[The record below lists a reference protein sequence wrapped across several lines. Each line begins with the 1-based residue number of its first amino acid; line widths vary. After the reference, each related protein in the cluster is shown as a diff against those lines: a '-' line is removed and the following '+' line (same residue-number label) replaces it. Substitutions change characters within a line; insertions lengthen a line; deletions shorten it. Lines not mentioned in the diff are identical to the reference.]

1 MKNTHDYTPEE
12 ILDALEMLKN
22 EYNSAPLYALM
33 HGVPQLVKRLRE
45 AEADA
50 GVNLQALTTA
60 NRAYAELLDA
70 KELVTNVVVGD
81 VDVDVEEVEAAAN
94 RLLATVPPEYMDAVH
109 AERIALSQPDGHA
122 DVLDHLKE
130 YGGGSD

>member
-1 MKNTHDYTPEE
+1 MRNTHDYTPEE

-50 GVNLQALTTA
+50 GVNLQALTQA
-60 NRAYAELLDA
+60 NRAYAELLGGMA
-70 KELVTNVVVGD
+70 NTAAGAVIQGCVV
-81 VDVDVEEVEAAAN
+81 
-94 RLLATVPPEYMDAVH
+94 EYSAV
-109 AERIALSQPDGHA
+109 SQPDGHA
-122 DVLDHLKE
+122 DALDHLKE